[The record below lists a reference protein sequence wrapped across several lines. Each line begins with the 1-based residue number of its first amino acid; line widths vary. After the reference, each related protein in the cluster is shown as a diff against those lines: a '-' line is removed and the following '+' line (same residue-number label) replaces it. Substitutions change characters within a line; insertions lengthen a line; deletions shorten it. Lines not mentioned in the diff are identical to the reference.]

1 MQAPMWALNS
11 PSSDAKPRA
20 AARRA
25 CAGQSP
31 YVAQSRAP
39 PADSRLP
46 NMCRLRKQSARAPPS
61 TTQVQVFARFP
72 PCLVASRMVSL
83 TRPKHSKAADSLALR
98 RELAQRRLTLRL
110 KRRISSM
117 ERLAA
122 WSTPNDCS
130 LLRKTWR
137 FAVTKYPPDTVH
149 PYRFS
154 RNDVCHALRHP
165 VARSSERRLL
175 SVVSLPPHKQS
186 RWQATIPVSRGLSRR
201 VHPRARCSVRPT
213 G

>member
-11 PSSDAKPRA
+11 PSLDAKPRA

-72 PCLVASRMVSL
+72 PCPVASRMVSL
-83 TRPKHSKAADSLALR
+83 TRPKHSKAADSLAQR

-110 KRRISSM
+110 KRRNFQHGKAR
-117 ERLAA
+117 RLVH
-122 WSTPNDCS
+122 TQRLLLCS
-130 LLRKTWR
+130 GKLDGS
-137 FAVTKYPPDTVH
+137 P
-149 PYRFS
+149 S
-154 RNDVCHALRHP
+154 RN
-165 VARSSERRLL
+165 
-175 SVVSLPPHKQS
+175 
-186 RWQATIPVSRGLSRR
+186 T
-201 VHPRARCSVRPT
+201 RPT
-213 G
+213 LYIHTGFRAMTSAMRCDIQWQGARNVVCCP

>member
-1 MQAPMWALNS
+1 LAHCPVSRRALMQAPMWALNS
-11 PSSDAKPRA
+11 PSSDAEPRA

-83 TRPKHSKAADSLALR
+83 TRPKHSKAADSLAQR

-110 KRRISSM
+110 KRRNFQHGKAR
-117 ERLAA
+117 RLVH
-122 WSTPNDCS
+122 TPTTAS

-175 SVVSLPPHKQS
+175 CVVSLPSHKHS
-186 RWQATIPVSRGLSRR
+186 RWQATIPTSR
-201 VHPRARCSVRPT
+201 AK
-213 G
+213 